1 MRALI
6 VVTAVGAG
14 LMAGFFFAFSAGVM
28 RALARLT
35 PAQGIAAMQS
45 INVAVINPLF
55 LPVFLGTGVAC
66 AALAVW
72 STLDR
77 QAPGSDPVLA
87 GSLLYL
93 AGAFLVTMIC
103 NVPRNNR
110 LATVDPASPEGPR
123 VWSAYLREWTV
134 WNHVRT
140 IASAAATVAFILA
153 LRR

>member
-1 MRALI
+1 MRVLI
-6 VVTAVGAG
+6 VVTAVAAG

-28 RALARLT
+28 RALARLS
-35 PAQGIAAMQS
+35 PAHGIAAMQS
-45 INVAVINPLF
+45 INVAVINPVF

-66 AALAVW
+66 AVLAVW
-72 STLDR
+72 SALDLQR
-77 QAPGSDPVLA
+77 PGSDLVLA

-110 LATVDPASPEGPR
+110 LAKVDPASAEGAR
-123 VWSAYLREWTV
+123 VWSAYLREWTA

-140 IASAAATVAFILA
+140 IASAAATVALILA